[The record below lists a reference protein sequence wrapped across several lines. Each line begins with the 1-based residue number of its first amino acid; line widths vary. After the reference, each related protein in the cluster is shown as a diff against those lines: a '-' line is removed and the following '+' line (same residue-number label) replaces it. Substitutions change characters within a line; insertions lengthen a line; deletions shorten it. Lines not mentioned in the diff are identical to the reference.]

1 MRMQSSSMPV
11 KEPAFQDQI
20 PDNHCYGCGP
30 GNVQGLRIK
39 SYWDGEASVST
50 FTPEPFHMAGPTNV
64 LNGGII
70 GTVIDCHCICTAFAD
85 AYRREDRAIGS
96 SPQLWY
102 ATASMK
108 VDYLKP
114 APIDKALTLRA
125 KVVEAGPK
133 KTRVICSLYA
143 DGLECARGEVLAIRV
158 PHGWHD

>member
-1 MRMQSSSMPV
+1 MS
-11 KEPAFQDQI
+11 EPAFQDQI

-30 GNVQGLRIK
+30 HNTHGLRIK
-39 SYWDGEASVST
+39 SYWDGDEAVST
-50 FTPEPFHMAGPTNV
+50 FTPQPFHMAGPVNI

-85 AYRREDRAIGS
+85 AYRREDRAFGS
-96 SPQLWY
+96 APQLWY

-114 APIDKALTLRA
+114 TPIAGPLTLRA

-133 KTRVICSLYA
+133 KTRISCSLYA
-143 DGLECARGEVLAIRV
+143 GDQECARGEVLAIRV
-158 PHGWHD
+158 AHGWRD